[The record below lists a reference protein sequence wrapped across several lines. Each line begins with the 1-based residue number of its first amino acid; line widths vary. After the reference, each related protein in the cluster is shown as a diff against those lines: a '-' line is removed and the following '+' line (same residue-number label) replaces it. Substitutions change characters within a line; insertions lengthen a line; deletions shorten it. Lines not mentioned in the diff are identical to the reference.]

1 MKAGQVLY
9 HRTVLHLL
17 AVAFFTFPVAQQSQ
31 PTQTLPPLQ
40 SAEALGQHLFVRSGS
55 TGMVLVVVRDKETA
69 IQTFGETAPNSH
81 QRPTPD
87 SFLRLCSLTKIF
99 ATDLLVKLDQS
110 KLLRLDTPLQTL
122 APVHGHVPVPLHDP
136 DRPITLGDLATHTSG
151 LPRELGPA
159 PRDTPH
165 FTYPGPQTRWTWLR
179 THRPRTTPGTAALY
193 SNLGFDFLGDA
204 LEQVAHTPYP
214 QLLATRTTTP
224 LGMAETTFTPTSG
237 QCARLLISAHDEG
250 PCTSTVNSAG
260 SSGLYST
267 ANDMARFLH
276 YLLGTGTTPNPA
288 QAFPRQDGAAQA
300 VYVNPATLKSVHGIY
315 LAGDPTGIGLGWIHI
330 SGTETPALD
339 PSDPRAPG
347 RSNIDIIEKTG
358 GGAGFLTYIAMLP
371 AQHIAIFLA
380 ATDGTI
386 ETHLNFFRN
395 ANNVL
400 LTLAGLPTLSI
411 PDTKPAPKP
420 RRKPTPKHSPSRR

>member
-1 MKAGQVLY
+1 MKAGQVLSP
-9 HRTVLHLL
+9 RTVLHFLVLILL
-17 AVAFFTFPVAQQSQ
+17 TFPAFGQSQ
-31 PTQTLPPLQ
+31 PAKTLPPLQ
-40 SAEALGQHLFVRSGS
+40 SAQALGQDLFVRSGS
-55 TGMVLVVVRDKETA
+55 TGMVLVVVRDKETT
-69 IQTFGETAPNSH
+69 IQGFGETAPNSH
-81 QRPTPD
+81 QLPTPD

-99 ATDLLVKLDQS
+99 ATDLLVKLDQA

-122 APVHGHVPVPLHDP
+122 APAHGHVPISLIDP
-136 DRPITLGDLATHTSG
+136 ARPITLGDLATHTSG
-151 LPRELGPA
+151 LPRELGAA

-165 FTYPGPQTRWTWLR
+165 FTFPGPQTRWTWLR
-179 THRPRTTPGTAALY
+179 IHPLRTTPGTAALY

-204 LEQVAHTPYP
+204 LEQAAHTPYP

-224 LGMAETTFTPTSG
+224 LGMSQTTFTPTPA
-237 QCARLLISAHDEG
+237 QCARLLVSAHDEG
-250 PCTSTVNSAG
+250 PCTSTANSAG

-276 YLLGTGTTPNPA
+276 YLLGTDIAATPSQP
-288 QAFPRQDGAAQA
+288 FPSQDRAAQA
-300 VYVNPATLKSVHGIY
+300 IYVRPSNLTSVHGIY

-330 SGTETPALD
+330 SGSEPAALN
-339 PSDPRAPG
+339 PSDPIPPG
-347 RSNIDIIEKTG
+347 PSSVDIIEKTG

-371 AQHIAIFLA
+371 AQHVAIFLA
-380 ATDGTI
+380 ATDGAI

-411 PDTKPAPKP
+411 PDPKPAPAPKT
-420 RRKPTPKHSPSRR
+420 RRKAIPKHTR